1 MGFHNVKTLKLLL
14 KGTHN
19 TDLINISVEDLMVNS
34 QEMEKTPLIKKHEI
48 KTGIW
53 TSN

>member
-34 QEMEKTPLIKKHEI
+34 QEMEKTTDKKKHKI
-48 KTGIW
+48 KTGVW
-53 TSN
+53 TSH